1 MIQAT
6 QNKTID
12 AKALKGAEGKVQGA
26 ELLDADSVEGQ
37 EFAKEL
43 KASLEEHVALKPVE
57 ISADQLI
64 KQPSQLIEGILQ
76 EGNPEAVSPKVFDPA
91 MTMGVEK
98 IVQPQTTEAPVAPV
112 ALTDEQVLKL
122 AKGEVPEVKA
132 EITQALLKTPQL
144 TQAGRSPAI
153 EFAPNEIDPQ
163 LMNMDDFVLQ
173 KNLVNKKAVPTQG
186 YGMKQ
191 EAQKELM
198 AANGLKATEIVSEL
212 KGAEGS
218 TSSSVNSQQFILNMM
233 NEQGSPKLTEVQTP
247 KVFDMS
253 QVKTENASQILNQI
267 TDYIVQAKASK
278 EPTVSMR
285 MNHDDLGMIDITVTK
300 TPGIQQDALAINIG
314 AHSQDGKNFF
324 QQNSKDLFS
333 HLTTAGFN
341 VSDLKV
347 ETPSQTAKNDFDM
360 NHQGRQGQ
368 QGERHAGSEQNQRR
382 QDSDRR
388 QELWNLLKEDKE
400 AA

>member
-6 QNKTID
+6 QNKTVD

-26 ELLDADSVEGQ
+26 ELLEADSAEGQ

-43 KASLEEHVALKPVE
+43 KASLGEHVELKPVE
-57 ISADQLI
+57 VTAEQLL
-64 KQPSQLIEGILQ
+64 KQPSHLIEGILQ
-76 EGNPEAVSPKVFDPA
+76 EGNPEAVSPKIFDPA

-98 IVQPQTTEAPVAPV
+98 IVQPQTTEAPI

-132 EITQALLKTPQL
+132 EIAQALLKTPQL
-144 TQAGRSPAI
+144 APPGRSPAI
-153 EFAPNEIDPQ
+153 DFAPSEVDPQ

-198 AANGLKATEIVSEL
+198 AANGLKATEIVTEL
-212 KGAEGS
+212 HGAEGS
-218 TSSSVNSQQFILNMM
+218 SSSSVNSQQFILNMM
-233 NEQGSPKLTEVQTP
+233 NEQGSPKLGEVQTP

-267 TDYIVQAKASK
+267 TDYIVQAKAAK

-285 MNHDDLGMIDITVTK
+285 MNHNDLGMIDITVTK

-314 AHSQDGKNFF
+314 THSQDGKNFF

-341 VSDLKV
+341 ISDLKV
-347 ETPSQTAKNDFDM
+347 ETPSQSAKSDFDM
-360 NHQGRQGQ
+360 NHQGRQGSQ